1 VEWYRIVF
9 EVIDMRSFS
18 NLWYWIALAVLWST
32 TSHWVLG
39 VPFDVIQRARRTGGQ
54 AAADVEALVAINTRR
69 ILAIIAPPPPRSLL
83 VTTFVLTSMAILAFW
98 YWVEFAQA
106 MLFLMGPMVIV
117 GWLSLLTAVKIEAG
131 DNEGRGAVSP
141 ADAASPAGAGGR
153 HDRDLRDLDVRHVP
167 EPQHLDPE
175 LTDGGRPHPPG
186 RRARRS

>member
-54 AAADVEALVAINTRR
+54 ASADVEALVAINTRR
-69 ILAIIAPPPPRSLL
+69 ILAISRAAAAPIFAI
-83 VTTFVLTSMAILAFW
+83 TTFVLTSMAILAFW

-131 DNEGRGAVSP
+131 DNEGP
-141 ADAASPAGAGGR
+141 A
-153 HDRDLRDLDVRHVP
+153 LY
-167 EPQHLDPE
+167 
-175 LTDGGRPHPPG
+175 
-186 RRARRS
+186 RRLMLHRRLVQVVGMIAIFVTSMFGMYQNLNISILN